1 MEFIETLKK
10 KFKKIDYKAMY
21 LSEKKRAD
29 STEVRLEYLLSQMKE
44 TIKKADDE
52 GAIEWAK
59 NNNLF

>member
-10 KFKKIDYKAMY
+10 KFKKIDYKTMY